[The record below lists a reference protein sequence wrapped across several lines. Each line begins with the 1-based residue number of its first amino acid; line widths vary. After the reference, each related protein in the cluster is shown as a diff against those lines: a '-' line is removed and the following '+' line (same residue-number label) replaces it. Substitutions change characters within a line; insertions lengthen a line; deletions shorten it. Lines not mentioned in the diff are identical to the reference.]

1 MLNIDNFVSR
11 LQHILAYYNVSPSAF
26 ADTIEVQRSSISHIL
41 SGRNK
46 ASIEFI
52 LKIANTYPGID
63 IEWLLGR
70 KTDFLKAVES
80 EKKSVRRS
88 DLDHAKTLDSISSV
102 VPDTNEYKQDKT
114 IEKIIVFYTD
124 KTFVTY
130 NPE

>member
-1 MLNIDNFVSR
+1 MLNIDNFVAR
-11 LQHILAYYNVSPSAF
+11 LQHILAYYNISSSAF

-52 LKIANTYPGID
+52 LKIANTYPEID

-70 KTDFLKAVES
+70 KTDFLRAVDS
-80 EKKSVRRS
+80 EKKSGKKS
-88 DLDHAKTLDSISSV
+88 DLDRTKTSGSISSAI
-102 VPDTNEYKQDKT
+102 PDINEYKQDKT

-124 KTFVTY
+124 KTFVAY
-130 NPE
+130 KPE